1 MQQNK
6 PYNGYSTVTI
16 TLAVCLIY
24 AINGGVRGN
33 FGTLLTPISYN
44 SGLSYADVSFVF
56 AISQLIFGL
65 LQPVFGIIAVK
76 TSQRFVLICGFL
88 LMSSGFLLTPF
99 CRAMWSLLLTLGLL
113 LPAGTAAL
121 SFGLLLSIAAGQI
134 PPEKSGTV
142 SGFLNASSGMGT
154 TILAPILQG
163 MIAIGGIFG
172 AMLFLGLPSLALLP
186 LAFWLCRRR
195 TDSPAATNSNG
206 TSQESGSRMIFSAL
220 SNRNYIF
227 LLLGFFTCGFHMAIL
242 ETHFFNQLLSFNFTR
257 ETAAL
262 IFSVYGLLTMIG
274 STLSGILCTHFSM
287 KNILGS
293 IYAVRVGLAICIIF
307 MPKIIFFTIPFVIVL
322 GLTSDSTVSP
332 TAGLVLHDFGVSR
345 LPTLFGVAFLTH
357 QVGCFVSAWLGGAL
371 IEVTKNYESLWI
383 CDGALSIVAA
393 ILSYLVRE
401 KRSMA

>member
-1 MQQNK
+1 MAMQQNR
-6 PYNGYSTVTI
+6 PYNNCSTIFI
-16 TLAVCLIY
+16 TLSICLIY
-24 AINGGVRGN
+24 GINGGVRGN
-33 FGTLLTPISYN
+33 FGTLLDPISNN

-56 AISQLIFGL
+56 AISQLIFGV

-76 TSQRFVLICGFL
+76 ISQRFVLICGFL
-88 LMSSGFLLTPF
+88 LMSGGFLLTPF
-99 CRAMWSLLLTLGLL
+99 CHAMWSLLLTLGLL

-121 SFGLLLSIAAGQI
+121 SFGLLLGIAAGQI
-134 PPEKSGTV
+134 PPEKSSTV

-195 TDSPAATNSNG
+195 TDSPSATNSD
-206 TSQESGSRMIFSAL
+206 SIVRESGSRMIFSAL
-220 SNRNYIF
+220 RNRNYLF

-274 STLSGILCTHFSM
+274 SALSGILCTRFSM

-293 IYAVRVGLAICIIF
+293 IYAVRVVLAITLVI
-307 MPKIIFFTIPFVIVL
+307 MPKAVLLLIPFVIVL

-332 TAGLVLHDFGVSR
+332 TAGLVLKNFGVLK
-345 LPTLFGVAFLTH
+345 LPTLFGLAFLTH
-357 QVGCFVSAWLGGAL
+357 QVGCFASAWIGGIL
-371 IEVTKNYESLWI
+371 VKTTWGYEFLWI
-383 CDGALSIVAA
+383 CDSVLSAIAA
-393 ILSYLVRE
+393 IVSYLVRE
-401 KRSMA
+401 K